1 MKMKPGLHS
10 IAVILACARSR
21 RAKACALALVTAA
34 AIAMPACNAADDASS
49 AGPSID
55 GGKAGSDAKTGGDAV
70 AGSCLP
76 GDVTSFTGG
85 DYHPP
90 LGAYQGKCDDDMLA
104 AYVDCKKNTNPV
116 SCNTFATGLGAAC
129 LACIETPV
137 ASANWGPVVVDAS
150 GTHATLN
157 LPGCL
162 ALAYGEGT
170 SSTGCGGTL
179 QKELNCEVAACGT
192 NCATAPANDLQ
203 SCELASIGSS
213 GGCSAFASAE
223 IDACSGDGGPAA
235 EACLPQTYPDGG
247 PAEDL
252 YDYAGRLA
260 AYFCGF
266 GAADGGTLGDG
277 G

>member
-1 MKMKPGLHS
+1 MKKSLQR
-10 IAVILACARSR
+10 AVMAFVCALP
-21 RAKACALALVTAA
+21 CALAMA
-34 AIAMPACNAADDASS
+34 ACNAADNA
-49 AGPSID
+49 ATTGPSID
-55 GGKAGSDAKTGGDAV
+55 GGNGPRDAQRGGDAV

-90 LGAYQGKCDDDMLA
+90 LGAYQGKCDSDMLA
-104 AYVDCKKNTNPV
+104 AYVDCKKNSNPV
-116 SCNTFATGLGAAC
+116 ACNTFATGLGADC
-129 LACIETPV
+129 LACIETPI
-137 ASANWGPVVVDAS
+137 ASASWGPVVVDSS

-179 QKELNCEVAACGT
+179 QKELNCEIAACGT
-192 NCATAPANDLQ
+192 NCATAPTSDLQ
-203 SCELASIGSS
+203 SCELASIAST
-213 GGCSAFASAE
+213 GGCNAFSSAAAT
-223 IDACSGDGGPAA
+223 ACAGDGGPAA
-235 EACLPQTYPDGG
+235 AGCFPQTYPDGG
-247 PAEDL
+247 PAEDV

>member
-1 MKMKPGLHS
+1 MKTGLQR
-10 IAVILACARSR
+10 IARVFLCFVCTFACA
-21 RAKACALALVTAA
+21 AA
-34 AIAMPACNAADDASS
+34 AGACNAADDTAS
-49 AGPSID
+49 AGPRID
-55 GGKAGSDAKTGGDAV
+55 GGGGSVDAKAPGDAI

-90 LGAYQGKCDDDMLA
+90 VGAYQGLCDADA
-104 AYVDCKKNTNPV
+104 IEAYVDCKKNTNPT
-116 SCNTFATGLGAAC
+116 SCNLLLTGMGAAC

-137 ASANWGPVVVDAS
+137 TAASWGPVVVDAS
-150 GTHATLN
+150 GTRATLN

-179 QKELNCEVAACGT
+179 QKEANCEVAACGT
-192 NCATAPANDLQ
+192 NCATASTDDLE
-203 SCELASIGSS
+203 SCELASIASS
-213 GGCSAFASAE
+213 GGCNAFSSAAE
-223 IDACSGDGGPAA
+223 EACAADGGPAA
-235 EACLPQTYPDGG
+235 DACFQQTYPDGG
-247 PAEDL
+247 PSEDV

-266 GAADGGTLGDG
+266 GAADGGLAGDG